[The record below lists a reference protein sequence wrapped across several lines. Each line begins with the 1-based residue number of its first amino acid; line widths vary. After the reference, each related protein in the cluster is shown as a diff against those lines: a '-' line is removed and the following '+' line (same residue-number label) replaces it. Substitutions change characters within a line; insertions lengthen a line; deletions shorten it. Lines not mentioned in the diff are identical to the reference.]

1 MNRHICDFVRRGCAA
16 CGFGPLVLAVL
27 YLVLQQ
33 QGTLEFLT
41 VDQVCHGIFSLSA
54 LSFIAGGMNFIYQIE
69 QLPLMAAIS
78 IHGSVLYI
86 SYLAAY
92 LINGWLEWGIVP
104 ILVFTGIFLIGY
116 LVIWVIIYSVIKN
129 NTDRVNEILKK
140 KQHDRR

>member
-1 MNRHICDFVRRGCAA
+1 MNRHIWDFVRRGCAA

-54 LSFIAGGMNFIYQIE
+54 LAFIAGGMNFIYQIE
-69 QLPLMAAIS
+69 QIPLMAAIS

-86 SYLAAY
+86 SYLATY

-116 LVIWVIIYSVIKN
+116 LVIWVIIYSVIKK
-129 NTDRVNEILKK
+129 NTDRINEILTQ